1 MKCRRCKA
9 TAVVALPSHNSAFCA
24 DCFLEFF
31 SRQVQKGI
39 ESHRLMTPEDRV
51 LVALSGGKDSL
62 TLLVLLAELRKY
74 YPKRFELEALTQLES
89 AQSGTYTW
97 LNDPWPWEG
106 AED

>member
-39 ESHRLMTPEDRV
+39 ESHRLMTPDDRV

-62 TLLVLLAELRKY
+62 
-74 YPKRFELEALTQLES
+74 ALMLILGRLGYNVTGLHI
-89 AQSGTYTW
+89 
-97 LNDPWPWEG
+97 DR
-106 AED
+106 DIKMKMC